1 MRFVPPGTPETALV
15 EPEEA
20 FFENKMRYDFVLATN
35 APDVQV
41 PGKHVPL
48 ERFQRFEASQSAAPP
63 AGAAQ
68 QEQGQEEE
76 EEEGEGGDGR
86 KKEEEEEERSSSS
99 SATSDAGGH
108 DGDEDGD
115 SDLLLK

>member
-1 MRFVPPGTPETALV
+1 MRFVPPGTPEAALV

-35 APDVQV
+35 ASDVQV

-76 EEEGEGGDGR
+76 DEEEEGGDGR
-86 KKEEEEEERSSSS
+86 KKEEEERSSS
-99 SATSDAGGH
+99 SATSDADGH

>member
-1 MRFVPPGTPETALV
+1 MRFVPPGTPESALV

-68 QEQGQEEE
+68 QEQGQEEK

-99 SATSDAGGH
+99 ATFDADGH
-108 DGDEDGD
+108 DGDGDGD